1 MATVKEVKEKHPGE
15 WLAIEV
21 TGEDDSGP
29 VEGNLILHGLDHDMV
44 WDKIAGDRRRIYVT
58 YAGSPI
64 EKGYA
69 VAF

>member
-1 MATVKEVKEKHPGE
+1 MAKVKEFKEKYPEE

-21 TGEDDSGP
+21 TEEDDSGP
-29 VEGNLILHGLDHDMV
+29 IEGNLILHGLDHDMV
-44 WDKIAGDRRRIYVT
+44 WDKIAKDKRKIYVT

>member
-1 MATVKEVKEKHPGE
+1 MPKIKEFKKQCPGE

-21 TGEDDSGP
+21 TEEDETGP
-29 VEGNLILHGLDHDMV
+29 ISGNLVLHELDHDKV
-44 WDKIAGDRRRIYVT
+44 WEKLSKDERRIYVT
-58 YAGSPI
+58 YAGAPI